1 MQGIISFLIIPN
13 MNIELSVQPSVD
25 QNFYKSKNIVHL
37 RALFNYSP
45 QEDLYIPCR
54 ELGLSFTKGDI
65 LHITNQDDE
74 NWWQAY
80 RDDDKDQQM
89 AGLIPSQCFQ
99 EKRLSQMHAIIGDSF
114 MSRKNSKKIFRLKF
128 FLLNLN

>member
-1 MQGIISFLIIPN
+1 
-13 MNIELSVQPSVD
+13 MNIEPSVLAPID
-25 QNFYKSKNIVHL
+25 HNIQKSKNILHL

-99 EKRLSQMHAIIGDSF
+99 EKRLSQMHAIVGDSF
-114 MSRKNSKKIFRLKF
+114 MSRKNSKKYLKNKIFFKF
-128 FLLNLN
+128 KF